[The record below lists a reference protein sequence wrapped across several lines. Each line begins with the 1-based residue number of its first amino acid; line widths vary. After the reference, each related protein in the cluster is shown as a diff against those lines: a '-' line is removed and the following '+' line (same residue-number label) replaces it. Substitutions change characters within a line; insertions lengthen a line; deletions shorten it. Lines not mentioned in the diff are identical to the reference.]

1 MADQAKTLSPEGPL
15 GLANIKTSSF
25 LLYTRLRAERRE
37 MAAAA
42 LEDRRD
48 RLFPLPDCPPTDGI
62 AFSAVEPFDFTLL
75 YTS

>member
-25 LLYTRLRAERRE
+25 LLYTRLCAERRE

-42 LEDRRD
+42 FEDRRD
-48 RLFPLPDCPPTDGI
+48 RLFPLPD
-62 AFSAVEPFDFTLL
+62 
-75 YTS
+75 